1 MPRPAMEAPTPIPA
15 LAPGVREPEGA
26 RVGDVSV
33 EEEDEGEDEGEDEVE
48 DEGEDAVV
56 DVDSEDV
63 EDGVI
68 LLLVD
73 KAEEDGVAELDDA
86 CAVKDCG
93 EGA

>member
-15 LAPGVREPEGA
+15 LAPGLREPEGA
-26 RVGDVSV
+26 RVVEVLV
-33 EEEDEGEDEGEDEVE
+33 EEENEGE

-56 DVDSEDV
+56 DVDAKDV
-63 EDGVI
+63 EDCVI